1 MCGLCALLAGRGTG
15 APNESLFAASD
26 DRIERDRHRRERLR
40 QVRRILAYYR
50 LALDDRGPQTLVLR
64 NATGRSVVL
73 GDFSGLWSA
82 ADQLAGRP
90 IDPLDP
96 ALLAHLAAGADA

>member
-64 NATGRSVVL
+64 NAT
-73 GDFSGLWSA
+73 
-82 ADQLAGRP
+82 DQLAGRP